1 VTEFSA
7 EYVSF
12 GFPKG
17 KGKEMAMKKVRLKSL
32 GFALVLAAVGLC
44 SFLGGML
51 ATQSAGTTPAA
62 VVHTSSMDWA
72 RSVGYLKDST
82 DPKAE
87 IPQAEF
93 MKMVMEVYGE
103 KQGGLR
109 VPTGAENHWASE
121 YYALAQAKGVID
133 CSCEIKPDFPLTLK
147 EAAKFVMLGINRK
160 GNQQVVSW
168 EQVESWAKPAGDAEQ
183 NITYEQAASLIRKM
197 DDVYIEKEWKVEGI

>member
-1 VTEFSA
+1 MLVIIA
-7 EYVSF
+7 AVSF
-12 GFPKG
+12 
-17 KGKEMAMKKVRLKSL
+17 
-32 GFALVLAAVGLC
+32 C
-44 SFLGGML
+44 GGML
-51 ATQSAGTTPAA
+51 VSGKYETGTAFA
-62 VVHTSSMDWA
+62 DKGDVEWA
-72 RSVGYLKDST
+72 RSVGYIKDSI

-93 MKMVMEVYGE
+93 MKMVMEEYGE

-133 CSCEIKPDFPLTLK
+133 CSCQIKPDFPLTLK

-160 GNQQVVSW
+160 GNEQVVSW
-168 EQVESWAKPAGDAEQ
+168 EEVESWAKPAGDAEQ

-197 DDVYIEKEWKVEGI
+197 DDIYTEKEWKVEGI